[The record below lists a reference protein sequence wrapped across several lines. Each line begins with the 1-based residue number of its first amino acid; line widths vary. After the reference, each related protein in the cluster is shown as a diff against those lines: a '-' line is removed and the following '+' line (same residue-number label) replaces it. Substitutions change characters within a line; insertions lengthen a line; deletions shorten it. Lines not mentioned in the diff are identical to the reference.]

1 MVRAQEGEQKQKAA
15 DLFLAA
21 FLLRPLEGRE
31 EPNEALKRPKFIR
44 WMNFSE
50 RRDDALALMIKRL
63 YYYSVAVFLFK
74 LIELIDD
81 TFNCFY

>member
-1 MVRAQEGEQKQKAA
+1 MQKAA
-15 DLFLAA
+15 DSILAA

-50 RRDDALALMIKRL
+50 RRDDALVVRKCPVDIFSEGARR
-63 YYYSVAVFLFK
+63 
-74 LIELIDD
+74 
-81 TFNCFY
+81 